1 MASSYSSSNK
11 AGGERLGSLDPD
23 LDKLVNAEA
32 VGSNMAGMHYVRSWM
47 AIVGGAACGVLG
59 LTGLAGLGFYVAL
72 HVLTSLAL
80 LRAMRFDVAEY
91 VPGGVSPASFA
102 VAGMGD
108 QALSFILFWTL
119 AFALVHMY

>member
-1 MASSYSSSNK
+1 MATRSSAAASS
-11 AGGERLGSLDPD
+11 AERLGSLDPD

-32 VGSNMAGMHYVRSWM
+32 VGSNVASMYYVRSWM
-47 AIVGGAACGVLG
+47 AIVGGGACGVLG
-59 LTGLAGLGFYVAL
+59 LTGLAGLVFYVAL

-80 LRAMRFDVAEY
+80 LRAMRFDVSDF
-91 VPGGVSPASFA
+91 VPGSPSALSFA
-102 VAGMGD
+102 LSGMGD